1 MSSRDL
7 VIQPVELKPHPL
19 PYGRLSVSSAAWDQV
34 LAQKA
39 YEEIERPERPQALDK
54 KV

>member
-1 MSSRDL
+1 MSSRAL

-19 PYGRLSVSSAAWDQV
+19 PYGRLSVGSGVWDQMQ
-34 LAQKA
+34 AQKA
-39 YEEIERPERPQALDK
+39 YEEVERPERAPALDK